1 MELQPSLSVR
11 LLGAVL
17 SFKPLIFAFG
27 FLAPL
32 IAQSARALNA
42 PLPEGVPPLAVG
54 LAVAGLWGGVAQWK
68 GRWI

>member
-1 MELQPSLSVR
+1 MESTPSLPLR

-17 SFKPLIFAFG
+17 SVKPLIFAFG

-32 IAQSARALNA
+32 IAQSLRALDV
-42 PLPEGVPPLAVG
+42 PLPDGIPPLAIG
-54 LAVAGLWGGVAQWK
+54 LVVAGLWGGIAQWK